1 MTKTNYATDAYS
13 SLGGLASV
21 AYGGPDYFRE
31 VKNQIHNMSPTRGL
45 DFNMPSSLISGL
57 YGQGGGV
64 KSHIATALNNLH
76 SQPGD
81 FKDWVDVNKANIGGA
96 NWDDN
101 LSSKIE
107 SELWNNLD
115 SNSEYYK
122 NLDSY
127 IDMSL
132 DTPGL
137 SIPPDLYSLVT
148 SAIGEQLRSNT
159 QVGENI
165 DEMISV
171 VNNNSLTK
179 LDKVPP
185 DTIIPLEDSVQLGND
200 INGVPID
207 LGYLTPNEYYNNVP
221 YPKMTSDTNNLPTSL
236 NSSAQYGYVGYSPY
250 SLEALFNPAMA
261 SSLSDEQGSTI
272 NTNLPQALQEIAS
285 SAISAMSQQDK
296 SLYNIS
302 LLAIDLAGLTG
313 YDPKTMSNG
322 DFLDVASLPKY
333 DETNTDSNKGNLF
346 SSRDKSTTFS

>member
-1 MTKTNYATDAYS
+1 MTKTNYATDSYS
-13 SLGGLASV
+13 NLGGLASV

-57 YGQGGGV
+57 YGQGDEV
-64 KSHIATALNNLH
+64 KSHISTALNSLN

-81 FKDWVDVNKANIGGA
+81 FKDWVDVNKSNIGGA
-96 NWDDN
+96 NWYN
-101 LSSKIE
+101 ALSAKIE

-122 NLDSY
+122 GLESY
-127 IDMSL
+127 IEMSL
-132 DTPGL
+132 DTPGV
-137 SIPPDLYSLVT
+137 SIPPSLYSLVI
-148 SAIGEQLRSNT
+148 SAISEQLRSNT

-185 DTIIPLEDSVQLGND
+185 DTIITLEDSVQLGND
-200 INGVPID
+200 INGVPVS
-207 LGYLTPNEYYNNVP
+207 LGYLTPNDYYNNVA

-261 SSLSDEQGSTI
+261 SSLSDEQGNTI
-272 NTNLPQALQEIAS
+272 NTNLPQALQEISS
-285 SAISAMSQQDK
+285 SAMSMSQQDK
-296 SLYNIS
+296 NLYNIS
-302 LLAIDLAGLTG
+302 LLAIDLAGYNS
-313 YDPKTMSNG
+313 YDPKTMSTG